1 MIFVPV
7 MNAAALLISIAVTEI
22 MSIEHSD
29 PKRFTCEFLREE
41 NCGFATACSQK
52 TVKILRKCKKLLAVG
67 HVAHE
72 CKPECQKEIAEFLH
86 SSNVDVSVISN
97 CNCGRDTKC
106 TIFKRRLEYCYR
118 NKTKLDRI
126 GCEEVHAKCKNSTHC
141 HKNYQ
146 KWFKQCDRMINGYEC
161 SQKCLIREKKLYR
174 NKIGKHLQK
183 CECNGFYEEEKFCH
197 EVRQHR
203 KSLCK
208 YLALSPTY
216 NSTSTPFS
224 NYQNLALRISTQQEK
239 LTSSKMILRKMVQTD
254 KLTHRNSSSILSVQ
268 YIVKMLSLVIAL
280 LRVASS

>member
-7 MNAAALLISIAVTEI
+7 MNAAVLLISIAVTKI
-22 MSIEHSD
+22 MSIEHND

-41 NCGFATACSQK
+41 NCGFGTPCSQK
-52 TVKILRKCKKLLAVG
+52 TVKILRKCKKLLAIG

-97 CNCGRDTKC
+97 CKCGRDTKC

-118 NKTKLDRI
+118 NKTKLDGI

-161 SQKCLIREKKLYR
+161 SQKCFIREKKLYR
-174 NKIGKHLQK
+174 NKIGKHLER

-203 KSLCK
+203 ESLCK
-208 YLALSPTY
+208 YMAYDSTLSPL
-216 NSTSTPFS
+216 S
-224 NYQNLALRISTQQEK
+224 NYQNIALRRSTHQEK
-239 LTSSKMILRKMVQTD
+239 LTSRQMASRKMVQTD
-254 KLTHRNSSSILSVQ
+254 KMTHANSSSILQVH

-280 LRVASS
+280 LTVVSS

>member
-1 MIFVPV
+1 
-7 MNAAALLISIAVTEI
+7 MNAAVLLISIAVTEI
-22 MSIEHSD
+22 MSIEDSD
-29 PKRFTCEFLREE
+29 PKSFTCEFLREK
-41 NCGFATACSQK
+41 NCGFATPCSQK

-67 HVAHE
+67 HVAYE

-118 NKTKLDRI
+118 NKTKLDGI
-126 GCEEVHAKCKNSTHC
+126 GCEEVHAKCRNSTHC
-141 HKNYQ
+141 HRNYQ

-174 NKIGKHLQK
+174 NKIGKHLER
-183 CECNGFYEEEKFCH
+183 CVCNGFYEEEKFCH

-208 YLALSPTY
+208 YMAFSPPHDSTLSPLR
-216 NSTSTPFS
+216 
-224 NYQNLALRISTQQEK
+224 NYQNVTLRKSTHQEK
-239 LTSSKMILRKMVQTD
+239 LSSRQMASIKMVQTD
-254 KLTHRNSSSILSVQ
+254 KMTHASSSSILQVQ
-268 YIVKMLSLVIAL
+268 YIVNMLLLVIPL
-280 LRVASS
+280 LRVAS